1 MDSLKLEPGLWREVN
16 SMSLRSLTNVDVT
29 VDSSGRSMNGNE
41 MEYQRTQKIHD
52 FFLLMA
58 ICNTVVVTA
67 HAHEDLVSLCQV
79 LSVKISSITTNV
91 YIKGKNIL

>member
-1 MDSLKLEPGLWREVN
+1 MDNLKIEPGLWREVN
-16 SMSLRSLTNVDVT
+16 CMSLRSLTNVDLT
-29 VDSSGRSMNGNE
+29 VDSSSRSMNDNE
-41 MEYQRTQKIHD
+41 MEDRRTQKIHD

-79 LSVKISSITTNV
+79 LSVKLNSIV
-91 YIKGKNIL
+91 QE